1 MLQVLERSV
10 MEYDRAPYEFEF
22 LVVWFMEFEF
32 PIVSIVFSSAAVFL
46 LDVFE
51 VEQDSPN
58 QRLNMA
64 IFGKNLMRLKKWI

>member
-1 MLQVLERSV
+1 
-10 MEYDRAPYEFEF
+10 
-22 LVVWFMEFEF
+22 MEFEF
-32 PIVSIVFSSAAVFL
+32 PIVSIVFSSAVFL

-64 IFGKNLMRLKKWI
+64 IFEKNLMRLKKKLKLKL